1 VSRATAWRELWQQP
15 LFRRL
20 LITRLSSQAADG
32 LFQASLVS
40 AVVFDPTKRTGP
52 VQVATGFVVLL
63 LPYSLIGPFAG
74 VFLDR
79 WRRQR
84 VLVRGTLVRAAI
96 VVVAALLLDQEG
108 PSGLW
113 FTVAALAA
121 LSVNRFYLAAL
132 SAALPSV
139 VQDDQL
145 VLANAVSP
153 TAGTLVTIAG
163 GLAGLAL
170 RTGVGRDARGDAIVT
185 LVAAVAY
192 LGSATLAHRLPPDS
206 LGPRDLDTSPLL
218 AQLATVV
225 RGMRDGAH
233 HVRSRP
239 VAAWAL
245 GVIGAQRL
253 LYGLWTIMTVLLY
266 RNVFVSHGL
275 LRGGLVGLGQ
285 VVTANGVG
293 LVSAAAVTPW
303 VTARIGTQRWIWV
316 VTAGLAVA
324 GCCLELPVTKAGQ
337 LGSAVC
343 FGFATQATKVCVDSL
358 VQATVDDDFRGR
370 VFAFYDTLFNV
381 SFVAA
386 ALVAAAVL
394 PESGRSPLA
403 VVLMSIGYA
412 AIAVAYASRTNLS
425 ARARAIDRSRA
436 DHSQV
441 LGGPGP

>member
-1 VSRATAWRELWQQP
+1 LRELWRQP

-20 LITRLSSQAADG
+20 LETRLSSQTADG

-84 VLVRGTLVRAAI
+84 ILVRGTLVRAAI
-96 VVVAALLLDQEG
+96 VVLAALLLWREG

-132 SAALPSV
+132 SAALPNV
-139 VQDDQL
+139 VAGDQL

-153 TAGTLVTIAG
+153 TAGTLVTILG
-163 GLAGLAL
+163 GLIGLSL
-170 RTGVGRDARGDAIVT
+170 RTVVGRDAAGDAVVT
-185 LVAAVAY
+185 MVAAATY
-192 LGSATLAHRLPPDS
+192 LGSAALARRLPKDS

-218 AQLATVV
+218 AQLTTVV
-225 RGMRDGAH
+225 AGLRDGAR

-245 GVIGAQRL
+245 GVICAQRL
-253 LYGLWTIMTVLLY
+253 FYGLWTIMTVLLY
-266 RNVFVSHGL
+266 RNVFVSHGVF
-275 LRGGLVGLGQ
+275 RAGLVGLGQ
-285 VVTANGVG
+285 VVTANGIG
-293 LVSAAAVTPW
+293 LVTAAAVTPW
-303 VTARIGTQRWIWV
+303 VTARIGTQRWIWI

-324 GCCLELPVTKAGQ
+324 GFCLELPVTMAGQ
-337 LGSAVC
+337 IGSAVC

-358 VQATVDDDFRGR
+358 VQAAVDDDFRGR

-386 ALVAAAVL
+386 ALVAALLL

-403 VVLMSIGYA
+403 VIVMAVGYA
-412 AIAVAYASRTNLS
+412 AIALAYASRNRFS
-425 ARARAIDRSRA
+425 APHSRSA
-436 DHSQV
+436 ATASS
-441 LGGPGP
+441 